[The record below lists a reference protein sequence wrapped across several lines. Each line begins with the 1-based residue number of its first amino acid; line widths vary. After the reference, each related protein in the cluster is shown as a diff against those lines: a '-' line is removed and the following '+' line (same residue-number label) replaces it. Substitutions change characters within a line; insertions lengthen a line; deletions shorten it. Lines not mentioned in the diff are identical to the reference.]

1 MFSTVLNLHWFSTTV
16 HEGSLFSTSSPT
28 FVICCPSDNSH
39 SDRCEEI
46 SHCGFD
52 LHLSDG

>member
-1 MFSTVLNLHWFSTTV
+1 MFSTVLNQFPPTV

-39 SDRCEEI
+39 SDRSEEI

-52 LHLSDG
+52 LPLSDG